1 MLIWIPMKRILLG
14 ILSVAI
20 FACSADKK
28 PDEQAF
34 LESLEKQEK
43 VGPSISNEVLESIL
57 QQIPS
62 PLEVSVLL
70 KESGTKYDASI
81 LNSTDNISKYNSNF
95 EKALNL
101 GVYGTDLGYT
111 NIYEQ
116 NQDAIFY
123 LNAIKDLADG
133 LSIGQFFNFGV
144 IKRLATN
151 SRNLD
156 SLLLITTINFNNINA
171 YLQEQQRANLSVLLL
186 SGGWIEA
193 LHIMCKVA
201 EKNPNNMELRE
212 RIGEQKIILESI
224 MLLLTFYS
232 EGNPYINDLREKMM
246 TLQEKFEH
254 IQITQTYEESTL
266 KEVNGIV
273 TIENNSTS
281 SINITDED
289 VKAITATTTSI
300 RESIIN

>member
-1 MLIWIPMKRILLG
+1 MKRLLIG
-14 ILSVAI
+14 IFVLSMC
-20 FACSADKK
+20 ACNSDNK

-34 LESLEKQEK
+34 LESLEAQHKSAT
-43 VGPSISNEVLESIL
+43 VISNEVLESIL

-62 PLEVSVLL
+62 PLEISVLL
-70 KESGTKYDASI
+70 KESGTKYDVRL
-81 LNSTDNISKYNSNF
+81 LNSTENLSKYNSNF

-123 LNAIKDLADG
+123 LNAIKELADG

-156 SLLLITTINFNNINA
+156 SLLLITTINFNNINT
-171 YLQEQQRANLSVLLL
+171 YLQEQQRANLSVLFLT
-186 SGGWIEA
+186 GGWLEA
-193 LHIMCKVA
+193 LHIVCKVS
-201 EKNPNNMELRE
+201 ERNPNNQELKD

-224 MLLLTFYS
+224 MLLLNFYG
-232 EGNPYINDLREKMM
+232 EGNPYMSDLKDKI
-246 TLQEKFEH
+246 TVLQEKFEN
-254 IQITQTYEESTL
+254 IKITQTYEESTL

-281 SINITDED
+281 TINITDED
-289 VKAITATTTSI
+289 VKTITEVTTSI
-300 RESIIN
+300 RESIVN